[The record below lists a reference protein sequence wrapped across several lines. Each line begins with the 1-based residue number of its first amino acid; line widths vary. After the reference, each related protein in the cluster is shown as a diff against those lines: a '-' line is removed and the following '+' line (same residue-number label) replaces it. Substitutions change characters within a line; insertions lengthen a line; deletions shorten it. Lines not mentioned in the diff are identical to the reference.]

1 MNSVQ
6 ILGNL
11 GRDPIIRATKTGRSI
26 VFFSSKP

>member
-11 GRDPIIRATKTGRSI
+11 GRDPVIRATKTGRS
-26 VFFSSKP
+26 VASFL